1 MRNIFADLPADLN
14 KEQFDELLQVKN
26 IRIERIISKG
36 HTSPET
42 GWYDQEE
49 DEWVLVLEGTGTILF
64 AENNQQVTLRKGDYL
79 HIPAHTKH
87 KVIWTEPEELTVWLA
102 VHYSVDENM
111 TCG

>member
-102 VHYSVDENM
+102 VHYSVDENT